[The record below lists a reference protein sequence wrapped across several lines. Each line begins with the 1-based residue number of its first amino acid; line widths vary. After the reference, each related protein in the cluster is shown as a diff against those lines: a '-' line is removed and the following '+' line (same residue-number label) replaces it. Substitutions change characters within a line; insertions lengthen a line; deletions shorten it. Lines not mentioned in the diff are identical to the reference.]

1 MDMNDCPRFDICIA
15 SACPIWK
22 PVYLQ
27 KHLNGERT
35 CYYLLQAQKIDSE
48 AVFKQSGLDNLFEVM
63 AQATLDAFANPD
75 TSIYLKKSL
84 LKASSTSSAM
94 AKGQNLIR
102 RYRNG
107 EFKKDE
113 DHDAKV

>member
-1 MDMNDCPRFDICIA
+1 MDICDCPRFDTCIA
-15 SACPIWK
+15 SVCPIWK

-35 CYYLLQAQKIDSE
+35 CYYFLQAQKINSE
-48 AVFKQSGLDNLFEVM
+48 AIFKQSGLENLFAVM
-63 AQATLDAFANPD
+63 AQATRDAFSNPD
-75 TSIYLKKSL
+75 TSIYLVRSL
-84 LKASSTSSAM
+84 RKAALSSSAM

-107 EFKKDE
+107 EFEKKSDKIIKE
-113 DHDAKV
+113 

>member
-1 MDMNDCPRFDICIA
+1 MDLHQCPRFDTCIA
-15 SACPIWK
+15 SVCPIWK

-35 CYYLLQAQKIDSE
+35 CYYLLQAQKINSE
-48 AVFKQSGLDNLFEVM
+48 AIFKQSGLEDLFEVM
-63 AQATLDAFANPD
+63 AQATYDAFSNPD

-84 LKASSTSSAM
+84 LKAASTSSAM

-107 EFKKDE
+107 EFKKDGNQE
-113 DHDAKV
+113 AKV

>member
-1 MDMNDCPRFDICIA
+1 MDMHDCPRFDTCIA
-15 SACPIWK
+15 SVCPIWK
-22 PVYLQ
+22 PVYFQ

-48 AVFKQSGLDNLFEVM
+48 AVFKQSGLENLFEVM
-63 AQATLDAFANPD
+63 AQATHDAFSNPD

-84 LKASSTSSAM
+84 LKAASTTSAM

-113 DHDAKV
+113 DQDAKV

>member
-1 MDMNDCPRFDICIA
+1 MDMHDCPRFDTCIA
-15 SACPIWK
+15 SVCPIWK

-27 KHLNGERT
+27 KQLNGERT

-48 AVFKQSGLDNLFEVM
+48 AVFKQSGLENLFEVM

-84 LKASSTSSAM
+84 LKAASTSSAI

-113 DHDAKV
+113 DQDAKV